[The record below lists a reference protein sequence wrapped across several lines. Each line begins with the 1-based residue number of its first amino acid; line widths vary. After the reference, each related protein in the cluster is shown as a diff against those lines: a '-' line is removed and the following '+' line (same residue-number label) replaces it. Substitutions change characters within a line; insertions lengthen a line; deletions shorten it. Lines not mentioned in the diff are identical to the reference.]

1 MSFYRKRLPLQ
12 KFFEM
17 LNIAEI
23 LTCFTVLFA
32 VIDMPGNIPIIVSL
46 RNKIGHIQ
54 SEKATIVAGVLL
66 VSFLFIGNE
75 ILRLIGIDVN
85 SFAVAG
91 SIVLFLIALEL
102 ILGIEIHKDETP
114 QTASI
119 VPIAF
124 PIIVGAGSLTT
135 VLSLKSQY
143 EMVNIVIA
151 ILLNLIIVYL
161 ILKNAG
167 RIGKFL
173 GSGGISVLKKVFGVI
188 LLAIAIKLFTTNI
201 YELFQSN
208 IQF

>member
-1 MSFYRKRLPLQ
+1 MNF
-12 KFFEM
+12 
-17 LNIAEI
+17 AEI

-54 SEKATIVAGVLL
+54 SEKATIVAGALL
-66 VSFLFIGNE
+66 VSFLFVGNE
-75 ILRLIGIDVN
+75 ILNLIGVDVA

-91 SIVLFLIALEL
+91 SIVLFIIALEL
-102 ILGIEIHKDETP
+102 ILGIDLHKGDTP

-135 VLSLKSQY
+135 VLSLKSEY
-143 EMVNIVIA
+143 EIINIVIA
-151 ILLNLIIVYL
+151 IILNLIIVYL

-173 GSGGISVLKKVFGVI
+173 GAGGIAVLKKIFGII
-188 LLAIAIKLFTTNI
+188 LMAISIKLFSSNVFS
-201 YELFQSN
+201 LFQDHVN
-208 IQF
+208 F